1 MEKFSVLLIDDVN
14 ENIYS
19 LKMLIEDSF
28 DINIFTALSA
38 QDAMAILIEKEIDLI
53 LTDVQMPDMDGFE
66 FIEYIKNIEK
76 TKNIPIIFITG
87 IYGKDEYKSKGYN
100 LGAIEYITKPID
112 NELLTSK
119 LKIYIDLFS
128 ENKNQKN
135 EIAQKNA
142 LLIYQSKFV
151 ATGELIS
158 MIAHQWRQP
167 LTTLGL
173 VLDRM
178 NLLNKM
184 GKLTS
189 ETFDENYEKSSK
201 LIQHMSKT
209 IDDFRN
215 FYQDDENKENL
226 KIKEV
231 LDKSLELINPTF
243 FEKLIDFEVFIEKD
257 CEELILSI
265 NSSKISQVFLNL
277 FKNSMDEFKTKNM
290 EKGEI
295 RINCSKK
302 ENYLLIQIC
311 DNAGGIPDEFIN
323 KIFEPYFSTK
333 SKNGT
338 GLGLYMSKTIIEQH
352 MNGFLTVKNIE
363 NGACFELKLP
373 INL

>member
-38 QDAMAILIEKEIDLI
+38 QDAMSILMEKEIDLI
-53 LTDVQMPDMDGFE
+53 LTDIQMPDMDGFE
-66 FIEYIKNIEK
+66 FVEYIKNIEK

-87 IYGKDEYKSKGYN
+87 IYDKDEYKSKGYN

-112 NELLTSK
+112 NQLLSSK

-128 ENKNQKN
+128 KNKLHEK
-135 EIAQKNA
+135 ELAQKDA

-226 KIKEV
+226 KVKEV
-231 LDKSLELINPTF
+231 LDKSLELINPSF
-243 FEKLIDFEVFIEKD
+243 FEKTIDFEVFIEKD
-257 CEELILSI
+257 CEELILFI

-277 FKNSMDEFKTKNM
+277 FKNSMDEFKTKNI
-290 EKGEI
+290 EKGKI
-295 RINCSKK
+295 KIICSKK
-302 ENYLLIQIC
+302 EDYLVIQIC
-311 DNAGGIPDEFIN
+311 DDAGGIPNEFID

-338 GLGLYMSKTIIEQH
+338 GLGLYMSKTIIEQQ
-352 MNGFLTVKNIE
+352 MNGFLNVKNIE